1 MEVVIVNDAYSF
13 RSASHGSRRQR
24 TRSPTSR
31 GSEVTLTPVPLQA
44 SGSSR
49 DPETEVAR
57 VEQLPADP
65 PSYESHHRHNEEQE
79 EEEEEDGSRES
90 EGEANQDPSS
100 TGVRGS

>member
-1 MEVVIVNDAYSF
+1 MEVQVIVNDAYSF

-24 TRSPTSR
+24 TRSSTSR

-79 EEEEEDGSRES
+79 DVSRES